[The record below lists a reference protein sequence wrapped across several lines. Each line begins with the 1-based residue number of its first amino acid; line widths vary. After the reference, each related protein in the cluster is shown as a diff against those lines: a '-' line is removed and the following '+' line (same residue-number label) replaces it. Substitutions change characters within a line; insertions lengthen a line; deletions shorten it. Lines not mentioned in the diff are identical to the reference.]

1 MTSKSDL
8 KKNIFY
14 NSYRLDAYVRYLA
27 QDQGV
32 NYELS
37 PQFFYDCYQ
46 QGARGF
52 FGIKIDENLKIIEDN
67 RYPHMYKKFCLNE
80 KKLFPQHE
88 QAKNIFKEA
97 TEAYVLSDGGKIN
110 KIKQGGLI

>member
-14 NSYRLDAYVRYLA
+14 NSCRLDAYVRYLA

-37 PQFFYDCYQ
+37 PRFFYDCYQ

-52 FGIKIDENLKIIEDN
+52 FGIEIDENLKIIEDN

-88 QAKNIFKEA
+88 EAKNIFKEA
-97 TEAYVLSDGGKIN
+97 TEVYVLSDGGKIN